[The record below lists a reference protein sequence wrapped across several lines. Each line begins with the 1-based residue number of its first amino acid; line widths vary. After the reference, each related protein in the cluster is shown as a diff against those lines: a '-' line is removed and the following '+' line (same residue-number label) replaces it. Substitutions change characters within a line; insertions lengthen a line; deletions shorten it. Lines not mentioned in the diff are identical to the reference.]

1 MYLAR
6 SAIGGL
12 MHEHQL
18 ILRVVADM
26 GHELER
32 LEAGGEVDPG
42 YIETTV
48 DFIRTYADRCHHG
61 KEEDILFRDL
71 ATKELSA
78 EDAEAMRVLIEDHVW
93 ARGQVREL
101 VEATEHAVA
110 GDASASA
117 VVRDRLRALAEFYPD
132 HIEREDHGF
141 FRAVPGYFTRD
152 ELDAMAAECADFER
166 SLIHE
171 RYLRVAEALEARH
184 EEMSREASHA

>member
-6 SAIGGL
+6 SAVGGL

-18 ILRVVADM
+18 ILRVIADM

-32 LEAGGEVDPG
+32 LDEGGEVEPG
-42 YIETTV
+42 YVETVV

-61 KEEDILFRDL
+61 KEEDIFFRDL
-71 ATKELSA
+71 ATKELSDD
-78 EDAEAMRVLIEDHVW
+78 DAGAMRTLIEDHVW

-101 VEATEHAVA
+101 VEATGRAAA
-110 GDASASA
+110 GDASAAA
-117 VVRDRLRALAEFYPD
+117 VVRERLRALAGFCPD

-141 FRAVPGYFTRD
+141 FRAVPHYFTHD
-152 ELDAMAAECADFER
+152 ELDAMAAECAEFER

-171 RYLRVAEALEARH
+171 RYLEVAEALEAR
-184 EEMSREASHA
+184 RGAT

>member
-1 MYLAR
+1 MYLAK

-26 GHELER
+26 GREFER
-32 LEAGGEVDPG
+32 LDDGGDVDPG
-42 YIETTV
+42 YVATVV

-71 ATKELSA
+71 AGKGLSP
-78 EDAEAMRVLIEDHVW
+78 EDAEAMRVLIDDHVW

-101 VEATEHAVA
+101 VEATDRAAA
-110 GDASASA
+110 GDASATT

-132 HIEREDHGF
+132 HIEREDHSF
-141 FRAVPGYFTRD
+141 FRAVPGYFSRD
-152 ELDAMAAECADFER
+152 ELDEMAAECAEFER

-171 RYLRVAEALEARH
+171 RYLGVADALEARR
-184 EEMSREASHA
+184 S